1 MRVWPIRQTGKA
13 LLATAVP
20 VALLACSAPASR
32 LEGAALATPPVAE
45 SAGVYPLPAL
55 SALPA
60 VAGRTTADGPWPTAT
75 VAVPTGRADLFRG
88 AGAVDNPVP
97 AAPDRAD
104 RSTLQA
110 EVSPEPAMIRG
121 GGDRPTVSARSSRAD
136 VSRPQPPAAAPR
148 RVGHPVIG
156 ARWVGIMVVLLT
168 VLAGALLL
176 LMRRARGRADSRG
189 AAAVALVNAFDTRA
203 AVRAPGPVSVAST
216 VPLLAVGDAVGL
228 ADTAGVRAAT
238 PADDTT
244 VPPVTERTGLMSGA
258 DCAAPAPAPAAEQQ
272 LPPPWVLQS
281 LHWPGVWPGDDEW
294 ACTILASGHSAY
306 RAAWAERLP
315 ALGEAMS
322 VAAGDKGA
330 GAAVGDAAPQ
340 GMQAGAQRLEGNEV
354 SPPVAYDEDALVAQL
369 AGPVRGPT
377 GGGGGNTA
385 GGSGTPRRTGGASAC
400 GGGRSVA
407 MAPIAFAAPCRL
419 TEASRGRRPPSV
431 PILPQITRLN
441 GARGAGVQPWA
452 ASKPSTSRTRPART
466 DGGG

>member
-377 GGGGGNTA
+377 GGGAATLREA
-385 GGSGTPRRTGGASAC
+385 VVHP
-400 GGGRSVA
+400 VE
-407 MAPIAFAAPCRL
+407 PAAPARAAAVDL
-419 TEASRGRRPPSV
+419 SQWRPSLSLRR
-431 PILPQITRLN
+431 
-441 GARGAGVQPWA
+441 AG
-452 ASKPSTSRTRPART
+452 
-466 DGGG
+466 